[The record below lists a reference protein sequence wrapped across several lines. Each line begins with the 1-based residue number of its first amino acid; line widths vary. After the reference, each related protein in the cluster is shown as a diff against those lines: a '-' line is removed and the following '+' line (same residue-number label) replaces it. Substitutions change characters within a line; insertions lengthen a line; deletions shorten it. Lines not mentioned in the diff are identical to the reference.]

1 MTKVLSLF
9 ELNQL
14 IRTVLENSLPDTFLV
29 TAEIAS
35 CDVKNHCYLTLVDKE
50 EDAIR
55 AEIKAVIW
63 AGRYKEIAEIFERE
77 TGARLSKGI
86 KILFQATVSFHERYG
101 LKLTINNIDPSY
113 TIGELAVKR
122 REILERLVKEGL
134 IEKNK
139 GLEFPLVPQ
148 RIGIISSSTAAGYED
163 LMTHLTA
170 NVYGYR
176 FVTKLYEAV
185 MQGDRAEASIVNALG
200 QCAADAPR
208 LDVIVIVRGGGGQLD
223 LQCFDSYEIGKA
235 IALFPLPVISGIGH
249 QRDVTVT
256 DEVSHS
262 RAKTPTA
269 VADMLISRVR
279 DFEDRVDSLAHA
291 LTEGARTLTRD
302 MKDGLSVLSRRV
314 QIAAGNKLLNNFHL
328 LNACSKGLRYAF
340 KFMQNEH
347 QKLRGRE
354 SNISHLDPLNVLKRG
369 YSITYR
375 SGKAVKSAAEVKI
388 HDSLRTILHKGELL
402 SRVEA
407 GQSEKSVRGN
417 RDKKRDGMANL
428 KLYD

>member
-1 MTKVLSLF
+1 VSKILSLF

-14 IRTVLENSLPDTFLV
+14 IRTVLENSLPDTFFV

-35 CDVKNHCYLTLVDKE
+35 CDVKNHCYMTLVDKE
-50 EDAIR
+50 EDTIR

-63 AGRYKEIAEIFERE
+63 AGRYKEIAEIFEKE
-77 TGARLSKGI
+77 TGARLSRGI

-134 IEKNK
+134 LDRNK

-163 LMTHLTA
+163 LMTHLTNNA
-170 NVYGYR
+170 YGYK
-176 FVTKLYEAV
+176 FATTLYDAT
-185 MQGDRAEASIVNALG
+185 MQGDRAEAAIVNALV
-200 QCAADAPR
+200 QCAEDAAS

-235 IALFPLPVISGIGH
+235 IALLPLPVISGIGH
-249 QRDVTVT
+249 QRDVTVA

-269 VADMLISRVR
+269 VADMLITRVR
-279 DFEDRVDSLAHA
+279 DFEDRIDSLAHS
-291 LTEGARTLTRD
+291 LTEGARTLTLD
-302 MKDGLSVLSRRV
+302 MKDGLSALTRRLEV
-314 QIAAGNKLLNNFHL
+314 SAGNKLLNNVHL
-328 LNACSKGLRYAF
+328 LNTFFKGLQF
-340 KFMQNEH
+340 SLKFMQNE
-347 QKLRGRE
+347 QQRLNGRE
-354 SNISHLDPLNVLKRG
+354 SNINHLNPVNILNRG
-369 YSITYR
+369 YSITYNN
-375 SGKAVKSAAEVKI
+375 GKAVKSASEVKI
-388 HDSLRTILHKGELL
+388 NDSVRTVLHDGELL
-402 SRVEA
+402 SRVE
-407 GQSEKSVRGN
+407 GRQSEKRMRGD
-417 RDKKRDGMANL
+417 RDKKTDDTTNL
-428 KLYD
+428 KLYE

>member
-1 MTKVLSLF
+1 MSKVLSLF

-14 IRTVLENSLPDTFLV
+14 IRTVLEHSLPDTFLV

-50 EDAIR
+50 EDTIR

-63 AGRYKEIAEIFERE
+63 AGRYKEIAEIFEKE

-101 LKLTINNIDPSY
+101 LKLTINHIDPSY
-113 TIGELAVKR
+113 TIGEFAVKR

-134 IEKNK
+134 IDRNK

-163 LMTHLTA
+163 LMTHLTNNA
-170 NVYGYR
+170 YGYK
-176 FVTKLYEAV
+176 FITTLYEAI
-185 MQGDRAEASIVNALG
+185 MQGDRAEASIVSALS
-200 QCAADAPR
+200 QCSVDAVQ
-208 LDVIVIVRGGGGQLD
+208 LDLIVIVRGGGGQLD

-235 IALFPLPVISGIGH
+235 IALLALPVISGIGH

-269 VADMLISRVR
+269 VADMIITRVR
-279 DFEDRVDSLAHA
+279 DFEDRIDSLAHA
-291 LTEGARTLTRD
+291 LAEGTRTLTQD
-302 MKDGLSVLSRRV
+302 MKNGLSALSRRLEV
-314 QIAAGNKLLNNFHL
+314 AAGNKLLSNSHL
-328 LNACSKGLRYAF
+328 LTAFIKGLRYALRF
-340 KFMQNEH
+340 IQNEQ
-347 QKLRGRE
+347 QKLTGRE
-354 SNISHLDPLNVLKRG
+354 SNINHLDPANVLKRG

-375 SGKAVKSAAEVKI
+375 NGKAVKSASAVKVNDI
-388 HDSLRTILHKGELL
+388 LRTVLHQGELL
-402 SRVEA
+402 SRVE
-407 GQSEKSVRGN
+407 GRQSEKRIRRN
-417 RDKKRDGMANL
+417 KDNKEDGTDNM